1 MSLSFTES
9 TWLQG
14 TRPRKQSDL
23 DLGNSGLGENEADSI
38 IEDPQKKDK
47 RGT

>member
-1 MSLSFTES
+1 MSFSFTES

-14 TRPRKQSDL
+14 TRPRKRSDL
-23 DLGNSGLGENEADSI
+23 DLGNSGLGENKADSI